1 MDQLREEQRYDRE
14 KTAFQDKHRKAIAK
28 QEKKEGT
35 NKLGGKQTGERGRNK
50 QTGEEGEKQ
59 TKELSNK

>member
-28 QEKKEGT
+28 QEKKERP
-35 NKLGGKQTGERGRNK
+35 KHFSRSRP
-50 QTGEEGEKQ
+50 
-59 TKELSNK
+59 